1 MSDEPQ
7 TLKKHEHFC
16 QGRPV
21 YVPEKT
27 ENSGPPH
34 ATPHQSQTCLHSSAI
49 KLDPDNL
56 LSAESQAQFITLHKQ
71 YDNVF
76 NPTFQGYNGASGPIK
91 TVVNM
96 GPVLPPQRKGRLP
109 QDSRDKLVELQDK
122 FDSFEQQG
130 VFARPD
136 DIGITVEYLNPSF
149 LIKKK
154 SGGYR
159 LVTAFSDVG
168 RYSKPEPSHVDSTS
182 RSIAQWKYV
191 ICTDLT
197 SAFYQ
202 IPIDE
207 NSIKFCGVVTPF
219 HGVRAYVRS
228 AMGMPGSETGL
239 EELLCR
245 VLGDV
250 LAEGIV
256 AKIADDL
263 FCGGNTPEE
272 LLHNWTKVLQALH
285 RNSLHLSACKTTVCP
300 KTTTILRWTWSCGTL
315 AASTHKVSALA
326 TCEMPKSVRML
337 RSFIGAYK
345 VLARVLPGCASILA
359 PLDDIVAG
367 KESQSPV
374 IWDESTS
381 AAFQRAQEA
390 LSSSTTRWPAL
401 DRHRRCCHPWSG
413 CYFVHLQAG
422 NSQIGWIF

>member
-1 MSDEPQ
+1 
-7 TLKKHEHFC
+7 
-16 QGRPV
+16 
-21 YVPEKT
+21 
-27 ENSGPPH
+27 
-34 ATPHQSQTCLHSSAI
+34 
-49 KLDPDNL
+49 
-56 LSAESQAQFITLHKQ
+56 
-71 YDNVF
+71 
-76 NPTFQGYNGASGPIK
+76 
-91 TVVNM
+91 M

-109 QDSRDKLVELQDK
+109 QYSRDKLVEIQDK
-122 FDSFEQQG
+122 SDSREQQG
-130 VFARPD
+130 VFARPE

-159 LVTAFSDVG
+159 LVTAFSDVD
-168 RYSKPEPSHVDSTS
+168 RYSKPQPSLMPNVDSTL
-182 RSIAQWKYV
+182 RSIAQWKYI

-219 HGVRAYVRS
+219 RGVRAYVRS

-239 EELLCR
+239 EELLCH
-245 VLGDV
+245 VLGDL

-272 LLHNWTKVLQALH
+272 LLHNWTKVLQSLH
-285 RNSLHLSACKTTVCP
+285 RNSLNLSACKTTVCP
-300 KTTTILRWTWSCGTL
+300 KTTTILGWTWSCGTL

-326 TCEMPKSVRML
+326 TCEMPKSVHML

-367 KESQSPV
+367 KESRNPV

-381 AAFQRAQEA
+381 TAFQRAQEA
-390 LSSSTTRWPAL
+390 LSFCEVITLPQHDDQLWIVTDGAVTHGVGTSPGRELPSWL
-401 DRHRRCCHPWSG
+401 DFLAPSCVTDKWSG
-413 CYFVHLQAG
+413 YPVRLKPYRFRSPLGTSVP
-422 NSQIGWIF
+422 I